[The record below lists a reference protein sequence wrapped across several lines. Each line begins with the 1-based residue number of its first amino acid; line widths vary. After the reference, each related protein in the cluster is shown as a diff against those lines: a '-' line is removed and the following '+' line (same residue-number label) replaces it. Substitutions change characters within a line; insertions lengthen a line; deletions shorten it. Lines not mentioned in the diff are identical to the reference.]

1 MVEKAQ
7 FVDAVRYLANAL
19 LQREAVWWACI
30 AARAA
35 LGSAKRPTDLDSVT
49 AAEAWVY
56 KPTEENRRAAMT
68 KAQATQFDT
77 PCAWAAVAAFWS
89 GGSMAPPDVP
99 VVPPPPFLIGRAVSG
114 AVMLAAVTG
123 P

>member
-1 MVEKAQ
+1 RPATGHTSRRSAT
-7 FVDAVRYLANAL
+7 DAVA
-19 LQREAVWWACI
+19 
-30 AARAA
+30 
-35 LGSAKRPTDLDSVT
+35 

-56 KPTEENRRAAMT
+56 KPTEENRRAAMS

-114 AVMLAAVTG
+114 AVMRAAVTG
-123 P
+123 PAGKIDPRYR